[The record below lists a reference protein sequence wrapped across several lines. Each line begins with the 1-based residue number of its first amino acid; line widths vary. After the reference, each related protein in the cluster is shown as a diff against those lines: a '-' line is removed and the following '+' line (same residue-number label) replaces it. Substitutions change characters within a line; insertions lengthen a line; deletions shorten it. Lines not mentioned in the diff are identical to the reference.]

1 MLRVVRG
8 VIAAD
13 NIFCLVT
20 SDSQP
25 DKSQDLVIINWLS
38 WTQDKYFAKIFCR
51 HVCTC
56 KYFILVQ
63 FISATISIYLHTRQ
77 STVLQFF
84 TNNQLGHHDNL
95 FYVSID
101 FYSLLTWRHLYELH
115 PLSKMLAAADTKL
128 SSLTEVYENLY
139 SMWES
144 RIIGFYHLLVTSW
157 FQFKTGQNVFK
168 NTVLLISI
176 WFVIM

>member
-1 MLRVVRG
+1 MLRVVGG

-51 HVCTC
+51 HVCTW

-84 TNNQLGHHDNL
+84 TNNQLGHHDSL
-95 FYVSID
+95 FYDSID
-101 FYSLLTWRHLYELH
+101 FYRFLTWRHLYNCTH
-115 PLSKMLAAADTKL
+115 SHNVGSCRHKTKL
-128 SSLTEVYENLY
+128 IDWGLREFV
-139 SMWES
+139 
-144 RIIGFYHLLVTSW
+144 F
-157 FQFKTGQNVFK
+157 NVR
-168 NTVLLISI
+168 V
-176 WFVIM
+176 